1 MEVPVAAAEAE
12 ALAAGKKIYDYLMQ
26 NMLKYEKQEG
36 NMSARQI
43 IDEVNKVVVGKE
55 NEVSKIMMA
64 LLSRGHILLEDM
76 PGVGKTTLA
85 NAFAKALGLEW
96 RRIQF
101 TPDVLPSDIVG
112 FNAIDQN
119 SGNFV
124 LHKGAVFCNLFL
136 ADEINRTSSRTQ
148 SALLEVM
155 EENQITVDGVTF
167 QAYDPFNVIATQ
179 NPFGSA
185 GTQLLPESQLDRFM
199 ICLSLGYPSAESEV
213 EILRRKQHPEN
224 YQISQV
230 VTADELREMQ
240 KEVDQ
245 IFVHDE
251 IMKYAVQLVYMTRS
265 HSQLSMGASPRGS
278 ICLIQMGKANAYLHD
293 RNYVIPKDIQEVL
306 FDVLGHRILLAS
318 ARQSKENDLKRQ
330 ILQEVLNSV
339 QQPSLSEKN
348 AG

>member
-1 MEVPVAAAEAE
+1 MRA
-12 ALAAGKKIYDYLMQ
+12 KK
-26 NMLKYEKQEG
+26 
-36 NMSARQI
+36 I
-43 IDEVNKVVVGKE
+43 IDEVNKAVVGKE
-55 NEVSKIMMA
+55 NEVNKIMMA
-64 LLSRGHILLEDM
+64 ILSRGHVLLEDM

-112 FNAIDQN
+112 FNALDQN
-119 SGNFV
+119 SGEFV

-136 ADEINRTSSRTQ
+136 TDEINRTSSRTQ

-199 ICLSLGYPSAESEV
+199 ICLSLGYPDAASEV
-213 EILRRKQHPEN
+213 EILRRKQHTEK

-230 VTADELREMQ
+230 LTADELCEMQ
-240 KEVDQ
+240 KEVDR
-245 IFVHDE
+245 IYVHDE
-251 IMKYAVQLVYMTRS
+251 IMKYAVRLVDATRS
-265 HSQLSMGASPRGS
+265 HDQLSLGASPRGS
-278 ICLIQMGKANAYLHD
+278 ICLIQMGKANAYLHE
-293 RNYVIPKDIQEVL
+293 RSYVIPRDIQEVF
-306 FDVLGHRILLAS
+306 FDVLGHRIVSAS
-318 ARQSKENDLKRQ
+318 ARHSKENEVKRQ

-339 QQPSLSEKN
+339 QQPSLSEKH

>member
-1 MEVPVAAAEAE
+1 MRA
-12 ALAAGKKIYDYLMQ
+12 KK
-26 NMLKYEKQEG
+26 
-36 NMSARQI
+36 I
-43 IDEVNKVVVGKE
+43 IDEVNKAVVGKE
-55 NEVSKIMMA
+55 NEVNKIMMA
-64 LLSRGHILLEDM
+64 ILSRGHVLLEDM

-112 FNAIDQN
+112 FNALDQN
-119 SGNFV
+119 SGEFV

-199 ICLSLGYPSAESEV
+199 ICLSLGYPDAASEV
-213 EILRRKQHPEN
+213 EILRRKQHTEK

-230 VTADELREMQ
+230 LTADELCEMQ
-240 KEVDQ
+240 KEVDR
-245 IFVHDE
+245 IYVHDE
-251 IMKYAVQLVYMTRS
+251 IMKYAVRLVDATRS
-265 HSQLSMGASPRGS
+265 HDQLSLGASPRGS
-278 ICLIQMGKANAYLHD
+278 ICLIQMGKANAYLHE
-293 RNYVIPKDIQEVL
+293 RSYVIPRDIQEVF
-306 FDVLGHRILLAS
+306 FDVLGHRIVSAS
-318 ARQSKENDLKRQ
+318 ARHSKENEVKRQ

-339 QQPSLSEKN
+339 QQPSLSEKH

>member
-1 MEVPVAAAEAE
+1 
-12 ALAAGKKIYDYLMQ
+12 
-26 NMLKYEKQEG
+26 
-36 NMSARQI
+36 
-43 IDEVNKVVVGKE
+43 
-55 NEVSKIMMA
+55 
-64 LLSRGHILLEDM
+64 
-76 PGVGKTTLA
+76 
-85 NAFAKALGLEW
+85 
-96 RRIQF
+96 
-101 TPDVLPSDIVG
+101 
-112 FNAIDQN
+112 
-119 SGNFV
+119 
-124 LHKGAVFCNLFL
+124 
-136 ADEINRTSSRTQ
+136 
-148 SALLEVM
+148 
-155 EENQITVDGVTF
+155 
-167 QAYDPFNVIATQ
+167 
-179 NPFGSA
+179 
-185 GTQLLPESQLDRFM
+185 
-199 ICLSLGYPSAESEV
+199 
-213 EILRRKQHPEN
+213 
-224 YQISQV
+224 
-230 VTADELREMQ
+230 MQ